1 MTAIPLGSDGL
12 RMDCRRHARRVLPAS
27 RFLLTRATD
36 VKDHHSPFDPAR
48 RDRSTY
54 GIVFVFYAVLLYP
67 ILRADRIYE
76 DDLGRVLIG
85 RTGWD
90 SNGRPLTTLLMRA
103 LQCYDY
109 AMVDISP
116 LTQIGAIAILAWI
129 GVLVARRFDIRS
141 PWAAALA
148 AFPLGGQPF
157 FLMNL
162 SYKFDALSM
171 ALAVFFAALPVLSP
185 STGRRGWW
193 LGILWMFFSLSLYQP
208 AINVYLL
215 YAWLELM
222 AALLRRDT
230 FAQLRAQCMRRGSQ
244 ALAGMLIYQLLVGLT
259 MVHGWVGS
267 HAKIHKLD
275 ELLRLP
281 HNIADYYRYIAD
293 GFGLQWWLYF
303 LPVLLL
309 LAALPSAIGLR
320 YAWQHCKQ
328 RPVLLTVGLLLASLL
343 LPVVG
348 LLGVMGPLLLLVK
361 PFLCERVM
369 IGVGGWLSIGLVMAY
384 LACRQWQR
392 SPRWMLAMGWML
404 ALGMEV
410 LASAYGNAMGAQNRY
425 EARIASRLADDYAAL
440 QASGH
445 VKALLLGG
453 SAGYAPVTQHIIEQ
467 MPLVGRMVK
476 SHLTATDT
484 FHTPQFL
491 AYFMPYAPYVSYSDL
506 TEGQRRVAAIEA
518 ILASAASK
526 PVWSRTSA
534 YDLYKIDGL
543 AVAIFR
549 KQPSLRR
556 SETKDFVAAYSPDGV
571 SLIAAPLNASD

>member
-1 MTAIPLGSDGL
+1 MTAIPLGSDGVWP
-12 RMDCRRHARRVLPAS
+12 DGRRYATGVLPAS
-27 RFLLTRATD
+27 RLLLTRVTD

-103 LQCYDY
+103 LQCYDH

-116 LTQIGAIAILAWI
+116 LIQIAAIALLAWI

-171 ALAVFFAALPVLSP
+171 ALAVFFAALPVLS
-185 STGRRGWW
+185 SSIGRRGWW
-193 LGILWMFFSLSLYQP
+193 LGIVWMFFSLSLYQP

-215 YAWLELM
+215 YAWLELL

-230 FAQLRAQCMRRGSQ
+230 LAQLRAQCMWRGSQ
-244 ALAGMLIYQLLVGLT
+244 ALAGMLIYQLLVGMT

-267 HAKIHKLD
+267 HPKIHNLD
-275 ELLRLP
+275 ELRRLP
-281 HNIADYYRYIAD
+281 HNIGDYYRYIAD
-293 GFGLQWWLYF
+293 GFGPQWWLYF
-303 LPVLLL
+303 VPLLLL
-309 LAALPSAIGLR
+309 LAALPLAIGLR
-320 YAWQHCKQ
+320 YAWHHRKQ
-328 RPVLLTVGLLLASLL
+328 RPVLLTAGLLLASLL

-348 LLGVMGPLLLLVK
+348 LLGVIGPLLLLVE

-384 LACRQWQR
+384 LACRQWRR
-392 SPRWMLAMGWML
+392 SPRWMLAMAWML

-410 LASAYGNAMGAQNRY
+410 LASAYGNALGAQDRY

-453 SAGYAPVTQHIIEQ
+453 SAGYAPVTRHIIEQ
-467 MPLVGRMVK
+467 VPLVGRMVK
-476 SHLTATDT
+476 PHLTAADT

-491 AYFMPYAPYVSYSDL
+491 AYFMPYASYVSYPDP

-518 ILASAASK
+518 LLARAADM
-526 PVWSRTSA
+526 PAWTRTSA

-549 KQPSLRR
+549 NQPSLRLG
-556 SETKDFVAAYSPDGV
+556 EAKDFVATHSPGGV
-571 SLIAAPLNASD
+571 SLIATPLNASD